1 MRRILLILAAGIL
14 GGGWP
19 AAAQEPAPVPVPV
32 FHEDVVVTASA
43 DAEVRADVPAAVTVI
58 DGEEIEARQS
68 HDLADLLGS
77 VPGLSVVQAG
87 SPGQQTSLFT
97 RGTNSNQTLLLWN
110 GIPLN
115 DPYFGGA
122 NWQFVPLDGVSRVE
136 VVRGPFSALYGS
148 DAVGG
153 VIQVITG
160 TRQGGT
166 RQGGT
171 VDVEAGD
178 NAYKRGGVAAGFD
191 LGRARLDLTGH
202 VRRGDGEFANDSFD
216 SEEGVARILFPVGTG
231 SSLGLMV
238 RANDSQ
244 TGIPFSGVTPTPERN
259 ISWQEREVAVPF
271 RSEQGSWGVE
281 AQVSRTDFDS
291 AFRDRQ
297 DTSGFGSSDTRS
309 RGLRGRAVATWH
321 GSGASDDLRFA
332 FGTEVQRLE
341 VTALSGSFTNLDG
354 AHQRTWAAFGQ
365 ASWGAGPI
373 RLDLGL
379 RRDNND
385 VYGGQTSLR
394 TGAVVKLGDDT
405 RLRGSYGE
413 AFRAPALG
421 DLFFPGSGNP
431 DLKPERDASYEAGL
445 EHEAG
450 GWRFAV
456 TGFENRLRNL
466 IDFDLATFRSV
477 NVGRARIRGV
487 EAEVGVRK
495 GIVTASL
502 DGTWMDPKDLD
513 TGLELLRR
521 PKRSA
526 HLTVTARPG
535 RWTLSAVGRWIGERE
550 DLDPV
555 TFANAVNPSYTRV
568 DVAARWQAYRWL
580 SPYARVENA
589 ADEKYSAALGFPS
602 PGRTWIGG
610 LAFDF

>member
-14 GGGWP
+14 GGGLP
-19 AAAQEPAPVPVPV
+19 VLAQEPAPVPVPV
-32 FHEDVVVTASA
+32 FHENVVVTASA
-43 DAEVRADVPAAVTVI
+43 VSTDSEVRADVPATVTVI
-58 DGEEIEARQS
+58 DGKEIEARQS
-68 HDLADLLGS
+68 RDLADLLGS

-87 SPGQQTSLFT
+87 SPGQQTSVFI

-122 NWQFVPLDGVSRVE
+122 NWQFIPLDGVSRVE
-136 VVRGPFSALYGS
+136 VVRGPYSALYGS

-153 VIQVITG
+153 VVQVLTG

-166 RQGGT
+166 
-171 VDVEAGD
+171 VNVEGGD
-178 NAYKRGGVAAGFD
+178 NAYKRAGLAAGFD
-191 LGRARLDLTGH
+191 LGRARLDVTGH
-202 VRRGDGEFANDSFD
+202 IRRGDGEFANDSFD
-216 SEEGVARILFPVGTG
+216 SEEGVARILFPVGAG

-244 TGIPFSGVTPTPERN
+244 TGIPFSGLTPTPERN

-271 RSEQGSWGVE
+271 RSEQGAWGVE

-297 DTSGFGSSDTRS
+297 DTSGFGSSDTQS
-309 RGLRGRAVATWH
+309 QALRGRAVATWH
-321 GSGASDDLRFA
+321 GDDLRFA
-332 FGTEVQRLE
+332 FGGEVQRLE

-365 ASWGAGPI
+365 ASWGTGPI
-373 RLDLGL
+373 HLDLGL
-379 RRDNND
+379 RRDDND

-394 TGAVVKLGDDT
+394 TGAVVKLSDDT
-405 RLRGSYGE
+405 RLRASYGE

-431 DLKPERDASYEAGL
+431 DLKPERDASYEVGL

-450 GWRFAV
+450 GWRLAV
-456 TGFENRLRNL
+456 TGFQNRLRNL
-466 IDFDLATFRSV
+466 IDFDLATFSSV

-487 EAEVGVRK
+487 EAEVGVRR
-495 GIVTASL
+495 GIVSASL
-502 DGTWMDPKDLD
+502 DGTWMDPKNLD

-521 PKRSA
+521 PKKSA
-526 HLTVTARPG
+526 HLAVTARPG

-555 TFANAVNPSYTRV
+555 TFGNAVNPSYTRF
-568 DVAARWQAYRWL
+568 DVAAKWRAYSWL
-580 SPYARVENA
+580 SPYARVENV
-589 ADEKYSAALGFPS
+589 ADETYSAALGFPS
-602 PGRTWIGG
+602 PGRTLIGG

>member
-19 AAAQEPAPVPVPV
+19 AAAQEPVPVPV

-43 DAEVRADVPAAVTVI
+43 DTEVRADLPAAVTVI
-58 DGEEIEARQS
+58 DGKEIEARQS
-68 HDLADLLGS
+68 HDLADLLNT

-87 SPGQQTSLFT
+87 SPGQQTSVFT

-122 NWQFVPLDGVSRVE
+122 NWQFVPLDGVNRVE

-153 VIQVITG
+153 VVQVLTG

-166 RQGGT
+166 
-171 VDVEAGD
+171 VNVEGGD
-178 NAYKRGGVAAGFD
+178 NAYKRLGLAAGFD
-191 LGRARLDLTGH
+191 LGKARLDVTGH
-202 VRRGDGEFANDSFD
+202 VRRGDGELANDSFD
-216 SEEGVARILFPVGTG
+216 SEEGVARVLFPLGAG
-231 SSLGLMV
+231 SSLGVMV
-238 RANDSQ
+238 RANDSK
-244 TGIPFSGVTPTPERN
+244 TGIPFSGLTPTPERN

-271 RSEQGSWGVE
+271 RSERGAWGVE

-291 AFRDRQ
+291 AFRDKL
-297 DTSGFGSSDTRS
+297 DTSGFGSSDTQS
-309 RGLRGRAVATWH
+309 QALRGRAVASWH
-321 GSGASDDLRFA
+321 GSGAGDGLRFA

-341 VTALSGSFTNLDG
+341 VTALSGAFTNLDG

-365 ASWGAGPI
+365 ASWGTGPI
-373 RLDLGL
+373 HLDLGL
-379 RRDNND
+379 RRDDND
-385 VYGGQTSLR
+385 FYGGQTSLR
-394 TGAVVKLGDDT
+394 TGAVVKLGDET
-405 RLRGSYGE
+405 RLRASYGE

-431 DLKPERDASYEAGL
+431 DLKPERAASTEVGL

-456 TGFENRLRNL
+456 TGFQNRLRNL
-466 IDFDLATFRSV
+466 IDFDLATFSSV

-502 DGTWMDPKDLD
+502 DGTWMDPKNLD

-521 PKRSA
+521 PKKSA
-526 HLTVTARPG
+526 HLAVTTRPG
-535 RWTLSAVGRWIGERE
+535 RWTLSAVGRWIGERQ

-555 TFANAVNPSYTRV
+555 TFGNAVNPSYTRV
-568 DVAARWQAYRWL
+568 DIAAKWRAYDWL
-580 SPYARVENA
+580 SPYARVENV

-602 PGRTWIGG
+602 PGRTVIGG

>member
-19 AAAQEPAPVPVPV
+19 AAAQEPVPVPV

-43 DAEVRADVPAAVTVI
+43 DTEVRADLPAAVTVI
-58 DGEEIEARQS
+58 DGKEIEARQS
-68 HDLADLLGS
+68 HDLADLLTT

-87 SPGQQTSLFT
+87 SPGQQTSVFT

-122 NWQFVPLDGVSRVE
+122 NWQFVPLDGVNRVE

-153 VIQVITG
+153 VIQVLTG

-166 RQGGT
+166 
-171 VDVEAGD
+171 VNVEGGD
-178 NAYKRGGVAAGFD
+178 NAYKRLGLAAGFD
-191 LGRARLDLTGH
+191 LGKARLDVTGH
-202 VRRGDGEFANDSFD
+202 VRRGDGELANDSFD
-216 SEEGVARILFPVGTG
+216 SEEGVARVLFPLGAG
-231 SSLGLMV
+231 SSLGVMV
-238 RANDSQ
+238 RANDSK
-244 TGIPFSGVTPTPERN
+244 TGIPFSGLTPTPERN

-271 RSEQGSWGVE
+271 RSERGAWGVE

-291 AFRDRQ
+291 AFRDKL
-297 DTSGFGSSDTRS
+297 DTSGFGSSDTQS
-309 RGLRGRAVATWH
+309 QALRGRAVASWH
-321 GSGASDDLRFA
+321 GSGAGDGLRFA
-332 FGTEVQRLE
+332 FGAEVQRLE
-341 VTALSGSFTNLDG
+341 VTALSGAFTNLDG

-365 ASWGAGPI
+365 ASWGTGPVH
-373 RLDLGL
+373 LDLGL
-379 RRDNND
+379 RRDDND
-385 VYGGQTSLR
+385 IYGGQTSLR
-394 TGAVVKLGDDT
+394 TGAVVKLGDET
-405 RLRGSYGE
+405 RLRASYGE

-431 DLKPERDASYEAGL
+431 DLKPERAASTEVGL

-456 TGFENRLRNL
+456 TGFQNRLRNL
-466 IDFDLATFRSV
+466 IDFDLTTFSSV

-502 DGTWMDPKDLD
+502 DGTWMDPKNLD

-521 PKRSA
+521 PKKSA
-526 HLTVTARPG
+526 HLAVTARPG
-535 RWTLSAVGRWIGERE
+535 RWTLSAVGRWIGERQ

-555 TFANAVNPSYTRV
+555 TFGNAVNPSYTRV
-568 DVAARWQAYRWL
+568 DVAAKWRAYDWL
-580 SPYARVENA
+580 SPYARVENV

-602 PGRTWIGG
+602 PGRTVIGG

>member
-19 AAAQEPAPVPVPV
+19 AAAQEPVPVPV

-43 DAEVRADVPAAVTVI
+43 DTEVRADLPAAVTVI
-58 DGEEIEARQS
+58 DGKEIEARQS
-68 HDLADLLGS
+68 HDLADLLNT

-87 SPGQQTSLFT
+87 SPGQQTSVFT

-122 NWQFVPLDGVSRVE
+122 NWQFVPLDGVNRVE

-153 VIQVITG
+153 VVQVLTG

-166 RQGGT
+166 
-171 VDVEAGD
+171 VNVEGGD
-178 NAYKRGGVAAGFD
+178 NAYKRLGLAAGFD
-191 LGRARLDLTGH
+191 LGKARLDLTGH
-202 VRRGDGEFANDSFD
+202 VRRGDGELANDSFD
-216 SEEGVARILFPVGTG
+216 SEEGVARVLFPLGAG
-231 SSLGLMV
+231 SSLGMMV
-238 RANDSQ
+238 RANDSK
-244 TGIPFSGVTPTPERN
+244 TGIPFSGLTPTPERN

-271 RSEQGSWGVE
+271 RSERGAWGVE

-291 AFRDRQ
+291 AFRDKL
-297 DTSGFGSSDTRS
+297 DTSGFGSSDTQS
-309 RGLRGRAVATWH
+309 QALRGRAVASWH
-321 GSGASDDLRFA
+321 GSGAGDGLRFA

-341 VTALSGSFTNLDG
+341 VTALSGAFTNLDG

-365 ASWGAGPI
+365 ASWGTGPI
-373 RLDLGL
+373 HLDLGL
-379 RRDNND
+379 RRDDND

-394 TGAVVKLGDDT
+394 TGAVVKLGDET
-405 RLRGSYGE
+405 RLRASYGE

-431 DLKPERDASYEAGL
+431 DLKPERAASTEVGL

-456 TGFENRLRNL
+456 TGFQNRLRNL
-466 IDFDLATFRSV
+466 IDFDLATFSSV

-502 DGTWMDPKDLD
+502 DGTWMDPKNLD

-521 PKRSA
+521 PKKSA
-526 HLTVTARPG
+526 HLAVTARPG
-535 RWTLSAVGRWIGERE
+535 RWTLSAVGRWIGERQ

-555 TFANAVNPSYTRV
+555 TFGNAVNPSYTRV
-568 DVAARWQAYRWL
+568 DVAAKWRAYDWL
-580 SPYARVENA
+580 SPYARVENV
-589 ADEKYSAALGFPS
+589 ADEHYSAALGFPS
-602 PGRTWIGG
+602 PGRTVIGG